1 MSLTHK
7 RNAHHSRFFFSLPC
21 FANFYFC
28 YATLAENYQR
38 ERSWRFLSLF
48 YLSSESA
55 HAFIHEFPNK
65 EVYIIFCWC
74 CDVTLGQ
81 FELSKEAAIIFCFEC
96 FVFLNFF
103 VFLYFI
109 QDRTRNEKKWKKKGH
124 WGWRCWGR
132 ICTGPCD
139 STTAISFSYRCGWRR
154 DGLSNGPSSLL
165 TTRIA
170 D

>member
-1 MSLTHK
+1 MILSDIAFHGKLSIFLFRFVQFPWMSLTHK

-55 HAFIHEFPNK
+55 HAFIREFPNK

-81 FELSKEAAIIFCFEC
+81 FELSKEAAIIFWFEC

-109 QDRTRNEKKWKKKGH
+109 QDRTRNEKKWKKKRTLRLTLLRSNLYGSL
-124 WGWRCWGR
+124 R
-132 ICTGPCD
+132 
-139 STTAISFSYRCGWRR
+139 FN
-154 DGLSNGPSSLL
+154 DGDFL
-165 TTRIA
+165 
-170 D
+170 